1 MTRIPV
7 DHLSPSHLW
16 IFRTCLRACEYI
28 YVKKYPRLG
37 SAKMAAGTAT
47 HTSAEQDYRSAMLS
61 KSLLPDEQIEAVAAD
76 AWEREAFILDWTRE
90 EETKGTWKDKVV
102 RMAQHHH
109 ANVAPNVKPVAVELD
124 MECPFDGDLKLTG
137 RADVISESQVEV
149 AVHKNGDEP
158 KRVLRA
164 GRHIRDTK
172 TKGSAPH
179 GVKSGTVEH
188 GVHELCQQATYRLIQ
203 AANGTPAVQSWID
216 YLWVTK
222 KEGAKHASAPVALT
236 TRDVELA
243 LDDYHALIE
252 MYGKGLFPRTGR
264 GTWFCTEGNCP
275 GYAECILGRAAVLDR

>member
-1 MTRIPV
+1 MTRVPV

-16 IFRTCLRACEYI
+16 LSRTCLRACEYI
-28 YVKKYPRLG
+28 YVKKRPRLG

-47 HTSAEQDYRSAMLS
+47 HASVEEDYRSQMLR
-61 KSLLPDEQIEAVAAD
+61 KSLLPDEQIAAVAAD
-76 AWEREAFILDWTRE
+76 AWEREAFVLDWTRE
-90 EETKGTWKDKVV
+90 EEPKGAWKDKVV

-109 ANVAPNVKPVAVELD
+109 KVVAPNVKPVAVELD

-137 RADVISESQVEV
+137 RADVVSESQAEIV
-149 AVHKNGDEP
+149 VHKPGEEP
-158 KRVLRA
+158 RAVNKA
-164 GRHIRDTK
+164 GRHLRDVK

-179 GVKSGTVEH
+179 GVRDGVIEH
-188 GVHELCQQATYRLIQ
+188 GVHELCQQATYRIIQ
-203 AANGTPAVQSWID
+203 AANKTPAVQSFID
-216 YLWVTK
+216 YLWITK
-222 KEGAKHASAPVALT
+222 KEGAKAFAAPMNLT
-236 TRDVELA
+236 KRDVELA